1 MTVGSDT
8 SGAGRVGDEARF
20 VELYARCH
28 GAIRDYCSR
37 RVALDAVDDAVAD
50 TFLALW
56 RRLDEVPAGEEALL
70 WAYGV
75 AYRVIGHHWRSTARQ
90 RRLQVRLRSVGSRP
104 IAAADAAVDGD
115 GCRLVV
121 AALAR
126 LGDADAEVL
135 RLTAWEHLS
144 IADVAAVVGIEPDAA
159 RQRLHRARQRLAREY
174 ARLQSR
180 PTLPPVAPIG
190 GAP

>member
-1 MTVGSDT
+1 MTVGGDT
-8 SGAGRVGDEARF
+8 SGGGRAGEARF
-20 VELYARCH
+20 IELYAQCH
-28 GAIRDYCSR
+28 GVIRDYCSR

-56 RRLDEVPAGEEALL
+56 RRLDEVPHGEEALL

-75 AYRVIGHHWRSTARQ
+75 AYRVIGHQWRSTARR
-90 RRLQVRLRSVGSRP
+90 RRLLDRLRTVGSRP
-104 IAAADAAVDGD
+104 IAAADTAVDGD
-115 GCRLVV
+115 GCRLVS

-126 LGDADAEVL
+126 LGNADAEVL
-135 RLTAWEHLS
+135 RLVAWEHLS

-180 PTLPPVAPIG
+180 PTLAPVASIG